1 MKTTEMNS
9 SLQELGEKWGQGPLA
24 SYVIQMLGDHY
35 IQGVPLGNYVFSGSE
50 QITEDNPF
58 ISKKI
63 EAEFF
68 ALEEAGI
75 EALTFL
81 EQE

>member
-1 MKTTEMNS
+1 MKSTEMNS
-9 SLQELGEKWGQGPLA
+9 SLQESGEKWGQGPLA
-24 SYVIQMLGDHY
+24 SYAIQVLGNYY
-35 IQGVPLGNYVFSGSE
+35 IQGVPLGNYVFYGSE

-58 ISKKI
+58 INKEI
-63 EAEFF
+63 EAEFS

-81 EQE
+81 EQG